1 MRSGI
6 RIGTGASAPSMRCP
20 RPHDP
25 HDSAPPPLVAAGP
38 LPHGRG
44 PTDGPAFA
52 ADRAVDVARA
62 ATAAGLEVCA
72 VVAGSDRDQP
82 GTERMGRLAEVT
94 GRAVHRIDARL
105 MPTPVLQRIV
115 ARVTEGSDLCLIV
128 APESIS
134 DEDPLGAG
142 LFDLAR
148 GLDAPSVLCADLA
161 RGREAVT
168 GVREALRR
176 LERVEAGRDGGPL
189 VLAAECPEGRV
200 GEGLAAGARCSPRR
214 WARAVCGS
222 RA

>member
-1 MRSGI
+1 MTRTI
-6 RIGTGASAPSMRCP
+6 P
-20 RPHDP
+20 RLL
-25 HDSAPPPLVAAGP
+25 LVAAGP

-94 GRAVHRIDARL
+94 GRAVHRVDARL

-142 LFDLAR
+142 SSISRPASTRRPCSAPISRPDAKPCPASAR
-148 GLDAPSVLCADLA
+148 PCGVSSASRPGATEVRSCSRRSARRDASAKGSPRV
-161 RGREAVT
+161 GRECCS
-168 GVREALRR
+168 LRPW
-176 LERVEAGRDGGPL
+176 DP
-189 VLAAECPEGRV
+189 AACD
-200 GEGLAAGARCSPRR
+200 SP
-214 WARAVCGS
+214 APTS
-222 RA
+222 MLS